1 MTSQTGLQIVTIYTL
16 PNIARSK
23 CNQTITFGQLMHY
36 NMRNIFFEKSYKK
49 CGEEA
54 SSRPF
59 YKKLKLSI
67 SLEQQCEILQILF
80 F

>member
-16 PNIARSK
+16 PNITRSK

-54 SSRPF
+54 SPDPF
-59 YKKLKLSI
+59 KKN
-67 SLEQQCEILQILF
+67 
-80 F
+80 